1 MNLMPESE
9 SGCIDGGHVRIMRKT
24 DSRTQAGFGKYLPL
38 RLIPPT
44 DRFKLVIHIK
54 FMIRPRLA
62 ILATLC
68 CTFLPSAPAPAAETK
83 PNILYIVAD
92 DLGWKD
98 VGFHGAADIKTP
110 NLDKLAANGA
120 RLESFYVQPMCTP
133 TRAALMTGR
142 YPLRYGLQTIVI
154 PSTGTYG
161 LATDEYTLP
170 QMLKDT
176 GYRTTMIGK
185 WHLGHAD
192 QKYWPR
198 QRGFDYH
205 YGAVLGE
212 IDYFT
217 HDAHGVLDWQR
228 DNKPVR
234 EEGYVTQLLGKDA
247 VRVIREDD
255 GKKPLFMYLAF
266 TAPHAPYQAPPEY
279 IERYKTIADETR
291 RAYAAQIA
299 CMDDEIGKVLTALD
313 QKKMRDNTLIVFHG
327 DNGGTR
333 DAAMTGESKVKSVP
347 CDNGPLKAGKG
358 TLYEGGTRV
367 PAFANWPGHVK
378 AGEVR
383 ELIHVVDMLP
393 SLAALTGASTAKS
406 KPLDGKDV
414 WPAIAEG
421 KPSGRDEVVY
431 NVEPFRGAVREGKY
445 KLVWSNLLPSK
456 VELFDLATDPN
467 EQTNL
472 ADKQPEK
479 VKELQ
484 TRIEQLAKESE
495 KPLFMQT
502 AMQAVFKGI
511 FGPAPIPTEENTATA
526 EP

>member
-1 MNLMPESE
+1 MTL
-9 SGCIDGGHVRIMRKT
+9 H
-24 DSRTQAGFGKYLPL
+24 RTLTLVAAFACAALTPAG
-38 RLIPPT
+38 
-44 DRFKLVIHIK
+44 
-54 FMIRPRLA
+54 
-62 ILATLC
+62 
-68 CTFLPSAPAPAAETK
+68 AAEK

-98 VGFHGAADIKTP
+98 VGFHGAIDIKTP
-110 NLDKLAANGA
+110 NLDRLAAAGV
-120 RLESFYVQPMCTP
+120 RLEQFYVQPMCTP

-154 PSTGTYG
+154 PSKGTYG
-161 LATDEYTLP
+161 LATDERTLP
-170 QMLKDT
+170 EVLNDA
-176 GYRTTMIGK
+176 GYHTTMIGK

-228 DNKPVR
+228 DNKPVK
-234 EEGYVTQLLGKDA
+234 EDGYVTQLLGKDA
-247 VRVIREDD
+247 VRIIREDD

-279 IERYKTIADETR
+279 IARYQGIADETR
-291 RAYAAQIA
+291 RAYAGQIT
-299 CMDDEIGKVLTALD
+299 CMDDEIGKVLAALD
-313 QKKMRDNTLIVFHG
+313 EKKMRENTLIVFHS

-333 DAAMTGESKVKSVP
+333 DASMTGESKVKSVP

-367 PAFANWPGHVK
+367 PAFVTWPGHIK
-378 AGEVR
+378 AGEVKSV
-383 ELIHVVDMLP
+383 IHVVDMLP
-393 SLAALTGASTAKS
+393 TLANVAGASTVKC
-406 KPLDGKDV
+406 KPLDGLDE
-414 WPAIAEG
+414 WSAIAEG
-421 KPSGRDEVVY
+421 QPSPRKEVVY
-431 NVEPFRGAVREGKY
+431 NVEPFRAALRDGDW
-445 KLVWSNLLPSK
+445 KLVWTNLLPSK
-456 VELFDLATDPN
+456 VELFNIADDPD
-467 EQTNL
+467 EQKNL
-472 ADKQPEK
+472 AEQQPER
-479 VKELQ
+479 VKALQ
-484 TRIEQLAKESE
+484 ARIETLARESA

-502 AMQAVFKGI
+502 AMEAVFAGI
-511 FGPAPIPTEENTATA
+511 FGPAPIPTEDNSATA

>member
-1 MNLMPESE
+1 M
-9 SGCIDGGHVRIMRKT
+9 
-24 DSRTQAGFGKYLPL
+24 
-38 RLIPPT
+38 
-44 DRFKLVIHIK
+44 
-54 FMIRPRLA
+54 MIRIALTVCAAAALGCFALPQPALA
-62 ILATLC
+62 AG
-68 CTFLPSAPAPAAETK
+68 K

-98 VGFHGAADIKTP
+98 VGFHGCSDIQTP
-110 NLDKLAANGA
+110 NLDKLAAGGA
-120 RLESFYVQPMCTP
+120 RLEQFYAQAMCTP

-154 PSTGTYG
+154 PSKGTYG
-161 LATDEYTLP
+161 LATDERTLP
-170 QMLKDT
+170 EVLKDA
-176 GYRTTMIGK
+176 GYRTAMVGK

-217 HDAHGVLDWQR
+217 HSAHDVLDWQR

-234 EEGYVTQLLGKDA
+234 EEGYVTQLLGADA
-247 VRVIREDD
+247 VKLIGEHD
-255 GKKPLFMYLAF
+255 GTAPLFLYLAF

-279 IERYKTIADETR
+279 LERYRSIADETR
-291 RAYAAQIA
+291 RAYAGQIA
-299 CMDDEIGKVLTALD
+299 CMDDEIGKVLAALER
-313 QKKMRDNTLIVFHG
+313 KKLRENTLIVFHG

-333 DAAMTGESKVKSVP
+333 DASMTGESKVKTVP

-367 PAFANWPGHVK
+367 PALANWPGHIV
-378 AGEVR
+378 AGEVKS
-383 ELIHVVDMLP
+383 LIHVVDMLP
-393 SLAALTGASTAKS
+393 TLAQLAGASTAKC
-406 KPLDGKDV
+406 KPLDGRDV

-421 KPSGRDEVVY
+421 KPSGRTELVY
-431 NVEPFRGAVREGKY
+431 NVEPFRGAVREGDW

-456 VELFDLATDPN
+456 LELYNLAADPN

-472 ADKQPEK
+472 AGQQPQK
-479 VKELQ
+479 VEALQ
-484 TRIEQLAKESE
+484 ARIEQLARESA

-502 AMQAVFKGI
+502 AMQAVFSGI
-511 FGPAPIPTEENTATA
+511 FGPAPIPTEENTATV